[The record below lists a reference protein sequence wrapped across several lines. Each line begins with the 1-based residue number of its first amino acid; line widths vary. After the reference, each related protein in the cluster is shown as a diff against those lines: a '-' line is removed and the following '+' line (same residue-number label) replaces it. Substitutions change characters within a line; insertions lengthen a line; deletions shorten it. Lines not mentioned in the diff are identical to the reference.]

1 MARTRCQVDIRILE
15 SATRN
20 STNKGTLMSL
30 KFYRDVVK
38 RSSSA
43 VSRGNTGSNTTNRH
57 IGSAQ

>member
-1 MARTRCQVDIRILE
+1 MARTRCQVDIRILG
-15 SATRN
+15 SATRDF
-20 STNKGTLMSL
+20 TNKGTLMGL
-30 KFYRDVVK
+30 KFYRVK